1 LKRNASLQTVLFA
14 TIFSLGVLN
23 GCQEQQPPP
32 PVVET
37 AHSHP
42 VKKESKIVVPPEVHS
57 KWRAVKIAVIDK
69 SNVSQKSYT
78 IPIGEKLAI
87 PSSTLVVEVEA
98 FLPSFTMEGSVM
110 TSSSNELKNPGAK
123 VRITDNGVMI
133 FNGWLFALFP
143 KTHAF
148 MHPKYGFTLMD
159 VVPAGKK
166 K

>member
-1 LKRNASLQTVLFA
+1 MKRNASLQTVLFA
-14 TIFSLGVLN
+14 TIFSLGVLH
-23 GCQEQQPPP
+23 GCQEQQPPS

-69 SNVSQKSYT
+69 SNVTQKSYT